1 MIVDKWRRDSLKK
14 NLRVSFR
21 TRHRSAGHGEAVSW
35 GRSRGN
41 QETINLRVFAHIT
54 SSHLFTLAISSAIC
68 WCCYNGIKVIRAGE
82 MGFCCFSCNSACQSE
97 MGVFWNFTPSLAN
110 IRCFCRMDHGFW
122 AEFYWLR
129 LGKKIEIW
137 GYICSNLKN
146 SGVFKILSDP
156 RMDLLKNL
164 LFE

>member
-1 MIVDKWRRDSLKK
+1 MKERFFKK

-122 AEFYWLR
+122 AEFYWLVR
-129 LGKKIEIW
+129 KKKSKFEVIFVLT
-137 GYICSNLKN
+137 S
-146 SGVFKILSDP
+146 KILEFLKSFLIP
-156 RMDLLKNL
+156 RWIY
-164 LFE
+164 